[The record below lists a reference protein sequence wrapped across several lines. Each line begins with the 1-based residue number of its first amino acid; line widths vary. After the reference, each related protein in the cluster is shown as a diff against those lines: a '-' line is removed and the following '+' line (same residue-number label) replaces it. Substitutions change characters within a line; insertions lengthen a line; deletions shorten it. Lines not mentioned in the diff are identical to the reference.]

1 MYGLSGGSRGGAQ
14 AIIFRPNWSPKGPKK
29 LFFETTPHPFSE
41 GLDLPLVLPSEQ
53 KKWLLQ
59 RGGHNCVEVAVS
71 EDSTVPWKRFAK
83 EVLFEWKH
91 HYTGLHP

>member
-1 MYGLSGGSRGGAQ
+1 MYGLSGGSREGAQ

-29 LFFETTPHPFSE
+29 LFFETAPPPHSPFSE
-41 GLDLPLVLPSEQ
+41 CLDSPLGLSSEQ

-71 EDSTVPWKRFAK
+71 EDSTVPCKSFAK
-83 EVLFEWKH
+83 EVLFEW
-91 HYTGLHP
+91 